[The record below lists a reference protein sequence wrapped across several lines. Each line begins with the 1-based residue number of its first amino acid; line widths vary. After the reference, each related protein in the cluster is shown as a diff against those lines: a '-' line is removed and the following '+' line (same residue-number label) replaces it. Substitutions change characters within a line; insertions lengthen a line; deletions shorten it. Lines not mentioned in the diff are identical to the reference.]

1 MKRTATAV
9 WNGSVKEGKGKLTT
23 QSNTLK
29 DTPYSFTSR
38 FEEGTGTN
46 PEELIAAAH
55 AGCFAMALSM
65 ILGKAGFTPDSLE
78 ATSTVTIDQ
87 EKLQITGSHINLKAK
102 VPEITAEKFQE
113 CADEAKAHCPV
124 SKALNMDISLSATL
138 Q

>member
-9 WNGSVKEGKGKLTT
+9 WNGTVKEGKGKLTT

-29 DTPYSFTSR
+29 DTQYSFTSR

-65 ILGKAGFTPDSLE
+65 ILGNAGFPPDSLE
-78 ATSTVTIDQ
+78 ATSTVTIDP
-87 EKLQITGSHINLKAK
+87 EKLQITNSHLQLKAK
-102 VPEITAEKFQE
+102 VPGISEEKFKE
-113 CADEAKAHCPV
+113 CANDAKANCPV
-124 SKALNMDISLSATL
+124 SKALKLDISLEATL

>member
-29 DTPYSFTSR
+29 DTQYSFTSR

-102 VPEITAEKFQE
+102 VPEISAEKFQE

-124 SKALNMDISLSATL
+124 SKALNMDITLNATL